1 MKQKTIFHRLG
12 AAFTAV
18 ILAAGVMTLG
28 VSAEETVTAA
38 QVRQTADAAAG
49 YLTENFTST
58 GYSAS
63 DLATVQLLYRSGLE
77 QAGTVVES
85 YLTQAAEELE
95 TYGAA
100 VYQGYDENYD
110 PVASPSLVGTLGAA
124 WLARETGDE
133 ELSAQMVQAGETLG
147 TPEFIAA
154 DNPYNIARAL
164 WCAQQLGCAQT
175 LRDNLAE
182 GLLSHYSEEEQAFDY
197 WGCSVDTNTV
207 MARGAMAYT
216 GQVSGV
222 AQAAENA
229 MTFVDSL
236 RQPDG
241 SYFSDFQYS
250 TDSNADSTGL
260 ALSAMADWAD
270 SGRYSGKELAQ
281 TYQALLDRYYIQDT
295 GAFGYLDNAT
305 PNLMATADVLEG
317 LLTYLDW
324 LEEQKPDTPATPSQ
338 PEETPSVPEE
348 GTTSAPTGETPSQG
362 ESSEAAEMPAGEA
375 NPATGDDTS
384 LWMGGAVAALL
395 LAGVLGAVSVRK
407 VRK

>member
-18 ILAAGVMTLG
+18 ILTACVMTLG
-28 VSAEETVTAA
+28 VRAEETVSAA

-49 YLTENFTST
+49 YLTEHFTST

-63 DLATVQLLYRSGLE
+63 DLATVQLLYRSGLSE
-77 QAGTVVES
+77 AEGIVDD
-85 YLTQAAEELE
+85 YLDQAAREWE

-100 VYQGYDENYD
+100 VYQGYDQNYD

-133 ELSAQMVQAGETLG
+133 ELSVQMMQAGETLG

-164 WCAQQLGCAQT
+164 WCAQQLGCSQT

-182 GLLSHYSEEEQAFDY
+182 GLLSHYSEEKQAFDY

-216 GQVSGV
+216 GQIAGV

-236 RQPDG
+236 RQLDG

-260 ALSAMADWAD
+260 ALSALADQAARGD
-270 SGRYSGKELAQ
+270 EAAAQ
-281 TYQALLDRYYIQDT
+281 KAAATYQALMDRYFVADS
-295 GAFGYLDNAT
+295 GAFGYMDNTSA
-305 PNLMATADVLEG
+305 NSYATADALEG
-317 LLTYLDW
+317 LLTYAEV
-324 LEEQKPDTPATPSQ
+324 LEQHPPETPVTPEQPEDTTSATETESTPSQ
-338 PEETPSVPEE
+338 ETSSE
-348 GTTSAPTGETPSQG
+348 GASEISAG
-362 ESSEAAEMPAGEA
+362 ES
-375 NPATGDDTS
+375 NPQTGDDSTP
-384 LWMGGAVAALL
+384 WAAGALTVLL
-395 LAGVLGAVSVRK
+395 LAVTAGVVGMKK